1 MNDDLL
7 QDELFYTDDE
17 LRSYL
22 PSGWSLA
29 PAEDGERWDPKEG
42 SYRITVID
50 EVDHDWPVEV
60 SGEVAAEAGRLEALQ
75 QAMDRTQRGR
85 LGWRTKGLLG
95 WRLRRA

>member
-1 MNDDLL
+1 MNDERF
-7 QDELFYTDDE
+7 DELSYIEDE

-22 PSGWSLA
+22 PTGWNLA
-29 PAEDGERWDPKEG
+29 PQEDDGWDPKAG
-42 SYRITVID
+42 VYRLTVID

-60 SGEVAAEAGRLEALQ
+60 SAQDAEKEGRLAALG